1 MTEDKK
7 PADLRDLDTRL
18 QQARKAAHKPADKG
32 PSGSNDRSGL
42 NFAMRLGVEM
52 VSALVVGVAIGY
64 FLDRW
69 LGTKPWLM
77 LLFFLLGSAAGFLG
91 VYRAATGLGQTVGY
105 RQDKR
110 KTQSDDKDSN
120 SSDPSP

>member
-1 MTEDKK
+1 MTKDRK
-7 PADLRDLDTRL
+7 PDDLRDLDSRL
-18 QQARKAAHKPADKG
+18 QQARKAADKPAHKG
-32 PSGSNDRSGL
+32 SSGSNDRSGI
-42 NFAMRLGVEM
+42 NIAMRMGVEM
-52 VSALVVGVAIGY
+52 ISALIVGVAIGY

-77 LLFFLLGSAAGFLG
+77 LLFFVLGSAAGFLG

-110 KTQSDDKDSN
+110 ETQSDDKN
-120 SSDPSP
+120 STGSDPSP